1 MSGAAGGRRFLVDL
15 TPARV
20 SPQWRRLWVGSTLSL
35 AGTQLT
41 AVAVSVQVYELTSSS
56 LAVGFLG
63 LAALV
68 PLVVFGLLGGAV
80 TDAVDRRLLVLG
92 TTGGLTVLSVVLVAQ
107 AALGLDRL
115 WLLYLVVALQ
125 SSVFA
130 LDSPARRTFTPRLMP
145 RELLPAATAL
155 EQIGQSLGTVLGP
168 LAAGLLVAGSGYT
181 AAYAFDV
188 VTFAATVYAVRALE
202 PMRPEGGG
210 TAPGL
215 ASVVEGF
222 AFLRTRRVL
231 LMTFLV
237 DINAMVFGMPRALFP
252 ALAAGTLGGGA
263 RTVGLLN
270 TAIAAGALLGAL
282 GGGWFGRVRRQGVA
296 VVVAIAAWGAA
307 VTLFGLA
314 RSVPVALALLVAAG
328 AADTVSSVFRN
339 AILQAAT
346 PDALRGRLNG
356 VFIVVV
362 AGGPR
367 LGDLEA
373 GAVAAVATTGFA
385 VVSGGL
391 ACIAGVLLLAA
402 AVPAFLRYDARA
414 PEP

>member
-1 MSGAAGGRRFLVDL
+1 
-15 TPARV
+15 
-20 SPQWRRLWVGSTLSL
+20 
-35 AGTQLT
+35 
-41 AVAVSVQVYELTSSS
+41 
-56 LAVGFLG
+56 
-63 LAALV
+63 
-68 PLVVFGLLGGAV
+68 
-80 TDAVDRRLLVLG
+80 
-92 TTGGLTVLSVVLVAQ
+92 
-107 AALGLDRL
+107 
-115 WLLYLVVALQ
+115 
-125 SSVFA
+125 
-130 LDSPARRTFTPRLMP
+130 
-145 RELLPAATAL
+145 
-155 EQIGQSLGTVLGP
+155 
-168 LAAGLLVAGSGYT
+168 
-181 AAYAFDV
+181 
-188 VTFAATVYAVRALE
+188 
-202 PMRPEGGG
+202 
-210 TAPGL
+210 
-215 ASVVEGF
+215 
-222 AFLRTRRVL
+222 
-231 LMTFLV
+231 
-237 DINAMVFGMPRALFP
+237 MVFGMPRALFP